1 MAEDL
6 AGAAA
11 AWSSKAST
19 SRPLIVLE
27 EREADEKRARKAA
40 FATAHVSEPL
50 VVAGIR
56 VSLLTLSRD
65 KRKSSTK
72 AKGGGA

>member
-27 EREADEKRARKAA
+27 ELEADEKRARKAA
-40 FATAHVSEPL
+40 FAHVSRCCPRG
-50 VVAGIR
+50 ARGGR
-56 VSLLTLSRD
+56 TL
-65 KRKSSTK
+65 TK
-72 AKGGGA
+72 ACGGGA

>member
-27 EREADEKRARKAA
+27 EREADEKRAQ
-40 FATAHVSEPL
+40 
-50 VVAGIR
+50 
-56 VSLLTLSRD
+56 
-65 KRKSSTK
+65 RKSRLRDCPRVVRASRQRNSLK
-72 AKGGGA
+72 KVGELLE

>member
-40 FATAHVSEPL
+40 FATAHVSASFSIVPRTTEEL
-50 VVAGIR
+50 
-56 VSLLTLSRD
+56 
-65 KRKSSTK
+65 
-72 AKGGGA
+72 